1 MCIVQREET
10 LEQIALRYSLNPR
23 EILIHNGLHES
34 SVAEGQLLYIPR

>member
-23 EILIHNGLHES
+23 ELLIRNGLHES
-34 SVAEGQLLYIPR
+34 AVAEGQLLYIP